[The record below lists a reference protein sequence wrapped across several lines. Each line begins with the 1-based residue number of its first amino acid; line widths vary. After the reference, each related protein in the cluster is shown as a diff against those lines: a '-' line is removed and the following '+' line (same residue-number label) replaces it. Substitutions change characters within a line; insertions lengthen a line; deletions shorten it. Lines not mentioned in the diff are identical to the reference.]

1 VTPPAFLVLLS
12 VTLAATLQR
21 AEPPNP
27 RATRHPFSDRE
38 VTLRCRA
45 LGFYPAEITLTWHGM
60 GGGGDQTQDTELVDT
75 RPAGDG
81 TFPKWAA
88 AGVPCGQEQ
97 RYRCH
102 VQHEGLVEPVTRR
115 WEPPPPLSTNLIISI
130 AALILVV
137 AGVIGAVTWM
147 KQRLGGKGPGYSRA
161 ARDDNA
167 QGSDMS
173 LTSCKMCAHLM

>member
-1 VTPPAFLVLLS
+1 KSARITECTWTPC
-12 VTLAATLQR
+12 AAATSRARPGPRPSRPETLQR

-137 AGVIGAVTWM
+137 AGVM
-147 KQRLGGKGPGYSRA
+147 EL
-161 ARDDNA
+161 
-167 QGSDMS
+167 
-173 LTSCKMCAHLM
+173 